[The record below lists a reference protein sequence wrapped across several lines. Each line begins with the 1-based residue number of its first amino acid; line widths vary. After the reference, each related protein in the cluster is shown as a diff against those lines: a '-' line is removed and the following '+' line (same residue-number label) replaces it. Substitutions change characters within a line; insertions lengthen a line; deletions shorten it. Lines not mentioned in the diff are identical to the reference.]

1 MTTIFHRAQIDREKL
16 QEIILKNPADLQ
28 DGLSFI
34 DHQLGTRE
42 EGVID
47 FLGVDKTGRLAVV
60 DFDIR
65 ENDRL
70 LVEALSELQWLRKN
84 TRLIKRLF
92 YNENV
97 DFNKAPQLLLIGP
110 SFSEKSKSAA
120 RQLMTFDVKLIQYKY
135 MVSKTEDAL
144 FFEEIFFDETYQPPL
159 PKSTDGKPKT
169 ELSFEYK
176 PTALKSTEQKIA
188 VSTSKSEQVSLTDEE
203 IAEFMDFDK
212 ALETA
217 PD

>member
-16 QEIILKNPADLQ
+16 QEIILKNPKDVQ
-28 DGLSFI
+28 EGLSFI
-34 DHQLGTRE
+34 DHQLGTQE

-47 FLGVDKTGRLAVV
+47 FLGIDKTGRLVIV

-70 LVEALSELQWLRKN
+70 LVEALSELQWLREN
-84 TRLIKRLF
+84 TRLIKKLF

-97 DFNKAPQLLLIGP
+97 DFNKAPRLVLIGP
-110 SFSEKSKSAA
+110 SFSEKSKSAV
-120 RQLMTFDVKLIQYKY
+120 RQLMTFNIKLMQYKY
-135 MVSKTEDAL
+135 MVGKTEDAL
-144 FFEEIFFDETYQPPL
+144 FFEEIYFNETSQQSL
-159 PKSTDGKPKT
+159 PKSTYVEPKT

-176 PTALKSTEQKIA
+176 PTLPKSIPPKIA
-188 VSTSKSEQVSLTDEE
+188 INTPKSEQVSLTDEE

-212 ALETA
+212 ALENA